1 VATGRKT
8 ATINRTAV
16 RKKVALVMINAS
28 VSKKIAATVMKRKG
42 RRLRKALRQRKRPK
56 LKTEHP
62 DSPKLAVR
70 TAIGGPPFCYR
81 FAHGIE
87 SPKNMIST

>member
-1 VATGRKT
+1 MT
-8 ATINRTAV
+8 
-16 RKKVALVMINAS
+16 NAS

-42 RRLRKALRQRKRPK
+42 QRPRKALRKRPR
-56 LKTEHP
+56 LKAEHP

-70 TAIGGPPFCYR
+70 TAIGGLRICYR